1 MERGWNTTSMTPR
14 GRSAGPMPSTCLR
27 VWSRASGFFAERLA
41 IASGRP
47 PWFPEEDVSGGQE
60 TLRYLGTR
68 IAASVLGIL
77 AFGCWRS
84 TSPFSE
90 RTNRAVKSLMEVVL
104 NESEGKRVRQD
115 AIEAGMSARS

>member
-1 MERGWNTTSMTPR
+1 
-14 GRSAGPMPSTCLR
+14 MPSTCPR

-68 IAASVLGIL
+68 IAVSVMGIL
-77 AFGCWRS
+77 AFGCWRPLAALGAHES
-84 TSPFSE
+84 C
-90 RTNRAVKSLMEVVL
+90 RLGLKEVVL
-104 NESEGKRVRQD
+104 NESGREN
-115 AIEAGMSARS
+115 A